1 MEVERKW
8 RLSAP
13 VTVFEIEAINWSP
26 FRLTDRQLLRQVNHY
41 FDTPDFALRQAQHS
55 LRLRDENDQLF
66 LTLKKGGTV
75 KNGLHE
81 REEIERPTS
90 SAEPAEWPAEIMEL
104 VAEIIGDKQLESFLR
119 IINGRQAWQVF
130 RDDVVIGELAM
141 DSGTIYAGDRRES
154 ILELEWEFRGGSRP
168 IFDEMARLIEEHL
181 PLEASNVTKLARG
194 IALLSE

>member
-26 FRLTDRQLLRQVNHY
+26 FRLTDRQLLRQVNQY
-41 FDTPDFALRQAQHS
+41 FDTPDFALRHAQHS

-66 LTLKKGGTV
+66 LTLKKGGMV

-90 SAEPAEWPAEIMEL
+90 STEPAEWPAEIMEL
-104 VAEIIGDKQLESFLR
+104 VAEIIDDKQLESFLR